1 MLPPSVS
8 YKEIAPPSVLA
19 SLSLRTQQRPIPKEE
34 EVEDLFGDLLF
45 MCICYIWF
53 IWNSLQSS
61 EAYWLSDIIDIIIDR
76 SFSSRNVIQKLH
88 TWILEFLSVVFSSN
102 WKQCAMS
109 FNFFTGFY
117 IYGKTWKLHVNKIPK
132 HIIVWPYTPRLWI
145 IWGTW
150 TKAVL
155 SPANLAWLFGRL
167 MCFPIIS
174 LLFNV
179 FPYY

>member
-34 EVEDLFGDLLF
+34 DVEDLFGDLLF

-117 IYGKTWKLHVNKIPK
+117 MYGKTWKLHVNKIPK
-132 HIIVWPYTPRLWI
+132 HIILWPYTALDNLGHLNKGCVEPGKPCVIVR
-145 IWGTW
+145 
-150 TKAVL
+150 KAH
-155 SPANLAWLFGRL
+155 
-167 MCFPIIS
+167 
-174 LLFNV
+174 V